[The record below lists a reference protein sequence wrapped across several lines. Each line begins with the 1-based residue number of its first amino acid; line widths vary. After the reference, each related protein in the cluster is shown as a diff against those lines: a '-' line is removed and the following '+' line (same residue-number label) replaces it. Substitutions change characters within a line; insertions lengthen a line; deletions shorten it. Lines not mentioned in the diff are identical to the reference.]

1 MIYFDYLSK
10 MSKHSRFDSDIVFT
24 SSTHQIRNFLLFL
37 GIIINTSY
45 QLQVFGLDTHLRL
58 VKWQVAASVISAVD
72 EDDRT

>member
-24 SSTHQIRNFLLFL
+24 RSTYQIRDFLLFL

-45 QLQVFGLDTHLRL
+45 QLQVFGLDTY
-58 VKWQVAASVISAVD
+58 
-72 EDDRT
+72 